1 MQNHT
6 PGYRSTE
13 FWITLLLGLPGVLVA
28 AGIIPTN
35 DQNMVGD
42 AVSKLA
48 GGIIGAVALWKYI
61 HSRMHL
67 KSFVLHNGNAATGPE
82 PDSVPKVIP
91 LLLAGLLLF
100 SACPAQAQTTP
111 FAPISD
117 STSPISPCSWFRDY
131 TPYLQQIQA
140 NQNQQTM
147 LLHQIALYLAQHQ
160 AAPTPQPS
168 TPIQPLPSD
177 PKLDLILQQLQKPQ
191 PPAPAPQIPPPH
203 IIVLDGPPAQ
213 QIPLGGPPR
222 QDIPL
227 GGPPKQDIPI
237 GTPPHQDIPL
247 GGPPKQEI
255 PFGNPSPT
263 PQAQPQPATPTPTPP
278 AAPQPAAPPLQ
289 DSPPKQKIPLGYQ
302 TYSRTVVL
310 PESSWQPVYR

>member
-1 MQNHT
+1 MENHT
-6 PGYRSTE
+6 AGYRSTE
-13 FWITLLLGLPGVLVA
+13 FWLTLLLGLPGVLVA

-35 DQNMVGD
+35 DQNIVGD

-48 GGIIGAVALWKYI
+48 GGLIGAVALWKYI

-67 KSFVLHNGNAATGPE
+67 KSFVLDNGNSQTARSDKQTL
-82 PDSVPKVIP
+82 VPLI
-91 LLLAGLLLF
+91 LAGLLLF
-100 SACPAQAQTTP
+100 STGAAQAQSTR
-111 FAPISD
+111 D
-117 STSPISPCSWFRDY
+117 SLAIGPSPRVIHTSWFRDY

-160 AAPTPQPS
+160 AAPAPGQPAA
-168 TPIQPLPSD
+168 PSD
-177 PKLDLILQQLQKPQ
+177 PRLDMILQQLQKPQ
-191 PPAPAPQIPPPH
+191 TPLPAPQVPPPQ
-203 IIVLDGPPAQ
+203 IIVLGGPPSQ

-222 QDIPL
+222 QDIPF

-255 PFGNPSPT
+255 PFGNPAPT
-263 PQAQPQPATPTPTPP
+263 PSQPAPIVPAPTPTPP
-278 AAPQPAAPPLQ
+278 S